1 MKFPKVMVILLLIGT
16 FSGFGTPVSARPSAS
31 QGDTL
36 KDFSLKSIDGKAFR
50 LSETYGNKK
59 GLILT
64 VGASW

>member
-1 MKFPKVMVILLLIGT
+1 MKFPKVMVIILLIGM
-16 FSGFGTPVSARPSAS
+16 FSVLGAPVWAKPSVS
-31 QGDTL
+31 RGDTL
-36 KDFSLKSIDGKAFR
+36 TDFSLKSIDGKAFR